1 MEDRT
6 EIVNGLIVTDAA
18 RTINAWN
25 SLCDEEKERKRLKDE
40 SEGMAAFGAWR
51 K

>member
-25 SLCDEEKERKRLKDE
+25 SLSDEARERKIQRARDL
-40 SEGMAAFGAWR
+40 GFF
-51 K
+51 

>member
-25 SLCDEEKERKRLKDE
+25 SLCDEEKERKIQRARDL
-40 SEGMAAFGAWR
+40 GFF
-51 K
+51 